1 MLPCEVRLFLFMD
14 INVIINGKT
23 ERITAEMSLQ
33 SLLKLLGIKSER
45 VAIEYN
51 REIIDRNQF
60 DALQLKEGDRLEIIT
75 FVGGGNG

>member
-1 MLPCEVRLFLFMD
+1 M
-14 INVIINGKT
+14 INGKT
-23 ERITAEMSLQ
+23 ERIAAGLSLQ
-33 SLLKLLGIKSER
+33 SLLELLGIKPER

-60 DALQLKEGDRLEIIT
+60 DVLHLKEGDRLEIIT

>member
-14 INVIINGKT
+14 INVTINGKT
-23 ERITAEMSLQ
+23 ESIAAGISLQ
-33 SLLKLLGIKSER
+33 SLLKLFGIQSER

-60 DALQLKEGDRLEIIT
+60 DALQMKEGDRLEIIT

>member
-1 MLPCEVRLFLFMD
+1 VLPCEVRLFLFMD
-14 INVIINGKT
+14 INVTINGKT
-23 ERITAEMSLQ
+23 ESIAAGISLQ
-33 SLLKLLGIKSER
+33 SLLKLFGIQSER

-60 DALQLKEGDRLEIIT
+60 DALQMKEGDRLEIIT

>member
-14 INVIINGKT
+14 INVTINGKT
-23 ERITAEMSLQ
+23 ESIAAGISLQ
-33 SLLKLLGIKSER
+33 SLLKLFGIQSER

-60 DALQLKEGDRLEIIT
+60 DALLMKEGDRLEIIT

>member
-1 MLPCEVRLFLFMD
+1 VLPCEVRLFLSMD
-14 INVIINGKT
+14 INVTINGKT
-23 ERITAEMSLQ
+23 ESIAAGMSLQ

-60 DALQLKEGDRLEIIT
+60 DALHLKEGDRLEIIT

>member
-1 MLPCEVRLFLFMD
+1 MD
-14 INVIINGKT
+14 INVTINGKT
-23 ERITAEMSLQ
+23 ESIAAGISLQ
-33 SLLKLLGIKSER
+33 SLLKLLGIQSER

-60 DALQLKEGDRLEIIT
+60 DALHLKEDDRLEIIT

>member
-23 ERITAEMSLQ
+23 ERITAGMSLQ

>member
-1 MLPCEVRLFLFMD
+1 MLPCEVRLFLSMD
-14 INVIINGKT
+14 INVMINGKT
-23 ERITAEMSLQ
+23 ESIAAGISLQ

-60 DALQLKEGDRLEIIT
+60 DALHLKEGDRVEIIT

>member
-1 MLPCEVRLFLFMD
+1 MLPCEVRLFLSMD
-14 INVIINGKT
+14 INVTINGKT
-23 ERITAEMSLQ
+23 ESIAAGISLQ
-33 SLLKLLGIKSER
+33 SLLKLFGIQSER

-60 DALQLKEGDRLEIIT
+60 DALLMKEGDRLEIIT

>member
-1 MLPCEVRLFLFMD
+1 MLPCEVRLFLSMD
-14 INVIINGKT
+14 INVTINGKT
-23 ERITAEMSLQ
+23 ESIAAGISLQ
-33 SLLKLLGIKSER
+33 SLLKLLGIQSER

-60 DALQLKEGDRLEIIT
+60 DALHLKEDDRLEIIT

>member
-1 MLPCEVRLFLFMD
+1 MLPCEVRLFLSMD
-14 INVIINGKT
+14 INVTINGKT
-23 ERITAEMSLQ
+23 ESIAAGMSLQ

-60 DALQLKEGDRLEIIT
+60 DALHLKEGDRLEIIT

>member
-1 MLPCEVRLFLFMD
+1 MLPCEVRLFLSMD
-14 INVIINGKT
+14 INVMINGKT
-23 ERITAEMSLQ
+23 ESIAAGISLQ

-60 DALQLKEGDRLEIIT
+60 DALHLKEGDRLEIIT

>member
-1 MLPCEVRLFLFMD
+1 MLPCGVRLFSSMD
-14 INVIINGKT
+14 INVTINGKT
-23 ERITAEMSLQ
+23 ESIAAGTSLQ
-33 SLLKLLGIKSER
+33 SLLKLLGIRSER

-60 DALQLKEGDRLEIIT
+60 DALQMKEGDRLEIIT

>member
-1 MLPCEVRLFLFMD
+1 MLPCEVRLFLSMD
-14 INVIINGKT
+14 INVTINGKT
-23 ERITAEMSLQ
+23 ESIAAGISLQ
-33 SLLKLLGIKSER
+33 SLLKLLGIQSER

-60 DALQLKEGDRLEIIT
+60 DALLMKEGDLLEIIT

>member
-1 MLPCEVRLFLFMD
+1 MLPCEVRLFLSMD
-14 INVIINGKT
+14 INVTINGKT
-23 ERITAEMSLQ
+23 ESIAAGISLQ
-33 SLLKLLGIKSER
+33 SLLKLLGIQSER

-60 DALQLKEGDRLEIIT
+60 DALHLKEGDRLEIIT